1 MRAKEYAG
9 ARSEFEARIT
19 TPAVD
24 YVGGFESLIFRTNRD
39 RPTNEDA
46 IRGIR

>member
-1 MRAKEYAG
+1 MRSKEYAG

-24 YVGGFESLIFRTNRD
+24 YVGGLDSLIFRTMQN